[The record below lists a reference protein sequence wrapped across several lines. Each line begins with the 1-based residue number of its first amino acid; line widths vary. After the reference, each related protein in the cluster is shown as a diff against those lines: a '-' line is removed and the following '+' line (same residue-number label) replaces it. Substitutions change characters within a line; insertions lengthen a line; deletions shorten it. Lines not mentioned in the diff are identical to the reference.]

1 MILKT
6 PRAGFTLIELLVVVA
21 ILSAAAVLALGALG
35 PDMAQVRHDDT
46 ANRLGVLR
54 HALLTAPVI
63 GGATLPGGYVADN
76 GDLPAN
82 LARLLVPGDFAARE
96 ARAPV
101 FDATPGATDC
111 ANDGVGETVLDEAA
125 ALLVKGHRGDYLE
138 GRAMNGV
145 FRDGWGNESA
155 SDDAANWGWTVARDA
170 TAQSL
175 ALTSLGADNLD
186 GGEAPYDSDR
196 SLTIA
201 ADDWLLPIAGW
212 TVTVTNRS
220 GIDRTLSARLLVFK
234 NDDGGGRWLHYG
246 TATGC
251 VDGDGDELV
260 GGVSCP
266 PGVSLAF
273 VDGCWPGGPNT
284 ELRHRRIPQGR
295 HLLVLVDAG
304 TGLPYQNAGDGA
316 RVLRQID
323 ALAGHALPAVSLE
336 IR

>member
-1 MILKT
+1 MT
-6 PRAGFTLIELLVVVA
+6 RRAGFTLIELLVVVA
-21 ILSAAAVLALGALG
+21 ILAAAASLAFGALG
-35 PDMAQVRHDDT
+35 PDMAQLRHDDT
-46 ANRLGVLR
+46 ANRLDALR
-54 HALLTAPVI
+54 RALLAAPVI

-82 LARLLVPGDFAARE
+82 LVRLTAPGGFATRD

-101 FDATPGATDC
+101 FDATPGAADC
-111 ANDGVGETVLDEAA
+111 ANDGTDETTLTDAA

-155 SDDAANWGWTVARDA
+155 TDDAANWGWTVTRDE
-170 TAQSL
+170 TEQRL
-175 ALTSLGADNLD
+175 ALTSLGADNMA
-186 GGEAPYDSDR
+186 GGDPPYDSDR
-196 SLTIA
+196 SLAVA

-212 TVTVTNRS
+212 TVTATNRS
-220 GIDRTLSARLLVFK
+220 GADRTLSASLLVFR
-234 NDDGGGRWLHYG
+234 NDDDGGRWLRYG
-246 TATGC
+246 TATAC
-251 VDGDGDELV
+251 LDGDGDGLV
-260 GGVSCP
+260 SGVPCP
-266 PGVSLAF
+266 QSAPLSF
-273 VDGCWPGGPNT
+273 VDGCRPGGPNA

-304 TGLPYQNAGDGA
+304 TGLPYQNASDGA

-323 ALAGHALPAVSLE
+323 ALAGHPLPVVDLE